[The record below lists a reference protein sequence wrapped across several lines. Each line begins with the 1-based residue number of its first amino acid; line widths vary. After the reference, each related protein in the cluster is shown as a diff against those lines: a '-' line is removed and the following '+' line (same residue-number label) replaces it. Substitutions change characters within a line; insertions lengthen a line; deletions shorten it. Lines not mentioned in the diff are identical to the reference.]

1 MERIRATPLPL
12 VYVAHLR
19 TFLLCYLLFMP
30 LVYIS
35 HWQWGT
41 IPAMALVSFA
51 LLGVEGAAAE
61 CESPF
66 AQRANHLATDAYAA
80 ALVGNVSGCVLDT
93 APLLRVLTQAR
104 YPFCLRRWRKFSRR
118 RRCTPA
124 RPGLSSQGA

>member
-1 MERIRATPLPL
+1 MDISQLAYLLTHTRYAFCHSQVGGMERIRATPLPL

-61 CESPF
+61 CESVQMATGSSPWLRTKSLP
-66 AQRANHLATDAYAA
+66 RAST
-80 ALVGNVSGCVLDT
+80 
-93 APLLRVLTQAR
+93 
-104 YPFCLRRWRKFSRR
+104 
-118 RRCTPA
+118 A
-124 RPGLSSQGA
+124 RPSWVGEASCG